1 MSFIKKTLYF
11 FIKKNSEK
19 AHRYY
24 FQQKNSY
31 YVEQYNK
38 CTQKKPTK
46 RIHKEM
52 NILQKYWKI
61 YPMQYFRYNMYRADC
76 NLNMTEMKNY
86 IPDYFAYYL
95 LYPKSFKE
103 RNILCEDKF
112 IFYTICQ
119 GLKINQP
126 ETILYTKD
134 NLYLDDNQNIITTQQ
149 AFAIIQKTNAD
160 KIFIKPR
167 FGVGGTGIHIFN
179 RAKNNAF
186 INKQD
191 NSIIDLEY
199 INKIA
204 QQDYIIQ
211 TGLRQHPIMNKIYPQ
226 SINTFR
232 IVTEYINNSDIKILF
247 VLLRMGH
254 HGMEIDNATSG
265 GLYTK
270 VTPDNGELYKYALS
284 NNQDK
289 FLFHPYTNF
298 KFEGFRLPFWDEI
311 IKFTKNIAFK
321 FSDIKYIGWD
331 IAYTVNGPVVIEANN
346 GPDISILQDFY
357 GGLKNNFGISSP
369 KFFWYSENYGI
380 KDL

>member
-1 MSFIKKTLYF
+1 MSFVKKTLYF
-11 FIKKNSEK
+11 FIKKSSEK
-19 AHRYY
+19 SHRLY
-24 FQQKNSY
+24 FQLKNNY
-31 YVEQYNK
+31 YIEQYHN
-38 CTQKKPTK
+38 CTQKKTLK

-52 NILQKYWKI
+52 NELWKYWKV
-61 YPMQYFRYNMYRADC
+61 YPIQYFRYSMYRADC
-76 NLNMTEMKNY
+76 NLNIIEMKNY

-103 RNILCEDKF
+103 RNTLCEDKF
-112 IFYTICQ
+112 LFYTICQ

-126 ETILYTKD
+126 KTILYTK
-134 NLYLDDNQNIITTQQ
+134 NNSFLDDNQNIITPQE
-149 AFAIIQKTNAD
+149 AFDIIQKTDAD

-167 FGVGGTGIHIFN
+167 FGVGGMDIHIFS
-179 RAKNNAF
+179 KVENNVF
-186 INKQD
+186 INKQE
-191 NSIIDLEY
+191 NSIINPEY
-199 INKIA
+199 IHKITL
-204 QQDYIIQ
+204 QDYIIQ
-211 TGLRQHPIMNKIYPQ
+211 IGLRQHPIMNEIYPH

-270 VTPDNGELYKYALS
+270 IVPDNGELYKYALS

-298 KFEGFRLPFWDEI
+298 KFEGFRIPFWNEI
-311 IKFTKNIAFK
+311 IEFTKNIAFK

-357 GGLKNNFGISSP
+357 GGLKNDFGINSP
-369 KFFWYSENYGI
+369 KDFWYSDDYGI